1 MSVHNFTARQAQVF
15 SLMAQAKTIREIAEE
30 LGISYW
36 TAREHVLNVKH
47 KLVNL
52 PETLQEEAANPSY
65 VIETVNE
72 KTAEEVSDFEKQQV
86 SYWKKQYNNLKTTSE
101 LEEEILRIFT
111 ESFEAYTPVKY
122 LANCNAPK
130 STGTSEELV
139 LLLSDFHAG
148 EEVNPTEMLGMN
160 EYNMDIMFARV
171 QKIYTALDSILNK
184 MSGYTYKKINIFA
197 LGDMVS
203 GIIHEELLQGT
214 CTVDQVVMT
223 AEILSEM
230 VYKLSQRFEEVEFI
244 GVVGNHG
251 RFNKAPNFKK
261 KYNNFDYLLYKMI
274 EAKCCNL
281 ENVYFN
287 IPKAG
292 IAVKKIFEW
301 NFLLMHG
308 DGINSFG
315 GIPFYG
321 IRRTDAQ
328 ISQLLTVNK
337 DFYPHYVCMGHFHTT
352 NIMEKIGGKIIM
364 NGTLKGGDEYALGK
378 MFTGGDAK
386 QLLLSIHP
394 KHGLTWEMSLN
405 LA

>member
-1 MSVHNFTARQAQVF
+1 MLNITPRQEQILKLKNSDRSV
-15 SLMAQAKTIREIAEE
+15 SEIADI
-30 LGISYW
+30 LNIS
-36 TAREHVLNVKH
+36 TRTVQEHLRKA
-47 KLVNL
+47 KGRM
-52 PETLQEEAANPSY
+52 QMIAS
-65 VIETVNE
+65 
-72 KTAEEVSDFEKQQV
+72 EEVVEEESQFEKQQV
-86 SYWKKQYNNLKTTSE
+86 AYWKKLYNNLKTTSE
-101 LEEEILRIFT
+101 FEEEVLKIFS
-111 ESFEAYTPVKY
+111 ESIKAYEPIPY
-122 LANCNAPK
+122 LKNIKAAK
-130 STGTSEELV
+130 SSGRSEELI

-160 EYNMDIMFARV
+160 EYNMDVMIERV
-171 QKIYTALDSILNK
+171 KKIYMALDSILNK
-184 MSGYTYKKINIFA
+184 MTGYTYNKINIFA

-214 CTVDQVVMT
+214 CTVDQVVIT

-230 VYKLSQRFEEVEFI
+230 IYKLSQRFEEVEFI

-274 EAKCCNL
+274 ESKCSKL
-281 ENVYFN
+281 ENVIFN

-292 IAVKKIFEW
+292 IAAKTIFDF

-321 IRRTDAQ
+321 IRRADAQ
-328 ISQLLTVNK
+328 ISQLLVTKK
-337 DFYPHYVCMGHFHTT
+337 DFYPHYICMGHYHTT
-352 NIMEKIGGKIIM
+352 NMMEKIGGKIIM

-378 MFTGGDAK
+378 MFTGGDPK
-386 QLLLSIHP
+386 QLLISVHY
-394 KHGLTWEMSLN
+394 KHGLTWTMDLN
-405 LA
+405 L